1 MPLTPEFIIIYIL
14 SLVSLISIIWII
26 RLEIRFKALTRGEKI
41 SIEQAINKIEDDLKK
56 FSSFKTGLEEY
67 LKNVEK
73 RLSKSVQGVETINYS
88 AFGGLDSGGRQSFA
102 TTLLNEKGDGI
113 IISTLHSR
121 DRVNVFGK
129 EISNFKPLLKLSDE
143 EQASLTKAIK
153 SCKL

>member
-14 SLVSLISIIWII
+14 SIVSLILIIWLVK
-26 RLEIRFKALTRGEKI
+26 LEMRFKALTRGKKI
-41 SIEQAINKIEDDLKK
+41 SIEDAIGLIENDMKNFKSFKGDLEAYLKK
-56 FSSFKTGLEEY
+56 
-67 LKNVEK
+67 VET
-73 RLSKSVQGVETINYS
+73 RLSKSIQGVETVNYS
-88 AFGGLDSGGRQSFA
+88 AFEGLDSGGRQSFA

-129 EISNFKPLLKLSDE
+129 EVLNFKPLLKLSDE